1 MLSGVLSQIRT
12 KDKPVRTTTSISPLE
27 AGERLGKSKATM
39 TRAIREGKLAAA
51 RDEDGRLWIEP
62 AELARAFPTLAHKL
76 TVESVFEPAYEPAS
90 TGSTSLA
97 KMLQSGSESDL
108 GNGSVRTENG
118 VSHKALL
125 DLARE
130 RDEAVARLQQGQEER
145 DRERRAMQETIS
157 ELKDTASDLRTRLDT
172 SETERRQMTERVTAL
187 LTDQHDKVDE
197 KPPEKPRGWFRRLI
211 G

>member
-1 MLSGVLSQIRT
+1 M
-12 KDKPVRTTTSISPLE
+12 RTTTSISPLE

-39 TRAIREGKLAAA
+39 TRAIREGKLAAT

-62 AELARAFPTLAHKL
+62 AELARAFPNLAHKL
-76 TVESVFEPAYEPAS
+76 TTELAHKPAHEPLAS
-90 TGSTSLA
+90 GLA
-97 KMLQSGSESDL
+97 LPSKPLQDGLELVLESGSP
-108 GNGSVRTENG
+108 RTEG
-118 VSHKALL
+118 SRTDQVLL

-157 ELKDTASDLRTRLDT
+157 DLKDTASDLRNRLDA

-187 LTDQHDKVDE
+187 LTDQSSKLDE
-197 KPPEKPRGWFRRLI
+197 KQSEKPRKWFRWLA

>member
-1 MLSGVLSQIRT
+1 
-12 KDKPVRTTTSISPLE
+12 
-27 AGERLGKSKATM
+27 M
-39 TRAIREGKLAAA
+39 TRAIREGRLAAA

-62 AELARAFPTLAHKL
+62 AELARAFPVLAHKL
-76 TVESVFEPAYEPAS
+76 TTEPAYKSAQEPS
-90 TGSTSLA
+90 SSGSLSLA
-97 KMLQSGSESDL
+97 KPLQGGSKTGLEGSSVQTESD
-108 GNGSVRTENG
+108 
-118 VSHKALL
+118 VSHQVLA

-157 ELKDTASDLRTRLDT
+157 ELKETASDLRSRLDA

-187 LTDQHDKVDE
+187 LTDQRDKVG
-197 KPPEKPRGWFRRLI
+197 KMPSPKPRKWFRWLE